1 MKTNIDKIVTS
12 LKGIPV
18 DKGPV
23 VSEMKAKAHRAYRRE
38 ANRLA
43 KEGNDEVQPKIRMT
57 SWDVW

>member
-18 DKGPV
+18 TRTKFV
-23 VSEMKAKAHRAYRRE
+23 TEMKIKAHRAFRRE

-57 SWDVW
+57 DWDVW